1 MRWENAMRLR
11 QAIRLSAGL
20 FAWGAAIL
28 SSEAAGEG
36 SSYRYVAYTG
46 QSIPGGTALYSTFDV
61 PRIGQNG
68 AVAFVASLD
77 SLLSGVFAGQ
87 PGNLGLVALQGG
99 SAGGGFITFAS
110 FSNIA
115 VNSAGD
121 TSFQTVL
128 SADGSVG
135 ALWSGNSGLGI
146 EAGDVLG
153 NFANTVVGSLAP
165 PSLNAG
171 NRLAAK
177 LSLNLATNF
186 GQSTTSALAVGAA
199 GAMSAVLKA
208 GDAAPGIANGTIVS
222 LYDSD
227 VPDNDR
233 PDQNDSGT
241 IVFYATVT
249 QDGGQTSFGVL
260 YGGQVGNFK
269 PIAIEG
275 QAAPGIADAL
285 YSFIHEDPSVS
296 SDGKIAFVADLSSDS
311 QTVSVPS
318 QAVFAGEA
326 GALAPIVRTGD
337 TVPTTTNVV
346 FSDITRACVNETG
359 DVVFLASMLYPN
371 QTTRPSI
378 WVQRRTGDAVLVA
391 ASGVPFDTPSG
402 SQEAT
407 DVNFAGPGA
416 FNDLHEIAFE
426 ASFANGSGIYLAD
439 TRPGAPVI
447 TVSTPRRPRDFVTMQ
462 RFISVRGLAID
473 DTGVAKVEYT
483 VQSTSTRHRGKGRL
497 RHSIAQRAKGNAAW
511 SFQVPL
517 AMGRNEIAIT
527 ATDKLGNVSRPYR
540 LVVLRYQCS
549 ADRNR

>member
-11 QAIRLSAGL
+11 QVVRLGVGL
-20 FAWGAAIL
+20 FAWGAAVL
-28 SSEAAGEG
+28 STEAAGEG
-36 SSYRYVAYTG
+36 SSYRYIAYTG

-68 AVAFVASLD
+68 AVAFIASLD
-77 SLLSGVFAGQ
+77 SQLSGVFAGQ
-87 PGNLGLVALQGG
+87 PGSLDLVALQDG
-99 SAGGGFITFAS
+99 SAGRGFVTFAS

-115 VNSAGD
+115 VNSAGE
-121 TSFQTVL
+121 TAFQTVL
-128 SADGSVG
+128 SADGSVD

-146 EAGDVLG
+146 EAGDGLG
-153 NFANTVVGSLAP
+153 NFANTVVTSLAP

-177 LSLNLATNF
+177 LSLSLGVTF

-208 GDAAPGIANGTIVS
+208 GDPAPGIANGTIVR

-241 IVFYATVT
+241 IAFYATVT

-260 YGGQVGNFK
+260 YEGPVGNFK
-269 PIAIEG
+269 PVAIEG

-311 QTVSVPS
+311 ETVTVPS
-318 QAVFAGEA
+318 QAVFSGPAGE
-326 GALAPIVRTGD
+326 LAPILRTGD

-359 DVVFLASMLYPN
+359 DVVFQAGMMYPN
-371 QTTRPSI
+371 QTVRPSI
-378 WVQRRTGDAVLVA
+378 WIQRRTGDAVLVA

-402 SQEAT
+402 SQEAI

-416 FNDLHEIAFE
+416 FNDLHEVAFE
-426 ASFANGSGIYLAD
+426 ANFNKGAGIYLAD
-439 TRPGAPVI
+439 TRPGAPLI
-447 TVSTPRRPRDFVTMQ
+447 TVSTPRRPRDFVTM
-462 RFISVRGLAID
+462 RRSISVRGLAFD

-483 VQSTSTRHRGKGRL
+483 VRSSSAQHRGKGRVS
-497 RHSIAQRAKGNAAW
+497 HAITQHAQGDAAW

-517 AMGRNEIAIT
+517 AMGRNEVAVT

-540 LVVLRYQCS
+540 LVILRYQCS
-549 ADRNR
+549 ADHNR